1 MKYITKREMERIREK
16 ALTTRMYKGL
26 TAYIIIETLANTGI
40 RVHELIQMTPNDLLE
55 KQIIIRGKGNKIRNI
70 DVSPSF
76 LFILKI
82 HVKQKMIP
90 PAEKIFDISRN
101 GVYKLCKKVSG
112 LNLDFFNRTISNE
125 QDLFK
130 YVINIS
136 GKLVETPSKDS
147 MWCQWIAPD
156 FNCQK
161 KSIKKV
167 LKMNNM

>member
-112 LNLDFFNRTISNE
+112 LNPHIFRHSYAIELLRVTKNIRYVQLQLGHSTMKTTEIYLRFMEYDQEKSKLG
-125 QDLFK
+125 DLYK
-130 YVINIS
+130 N
-136 GKLVETPSKDS
+136 D
-147 MWCQWIAPD
+147 A
-156 FNCQK
+156 
-161 KSIKKV
+161 
-167 LKMNNM
+167 